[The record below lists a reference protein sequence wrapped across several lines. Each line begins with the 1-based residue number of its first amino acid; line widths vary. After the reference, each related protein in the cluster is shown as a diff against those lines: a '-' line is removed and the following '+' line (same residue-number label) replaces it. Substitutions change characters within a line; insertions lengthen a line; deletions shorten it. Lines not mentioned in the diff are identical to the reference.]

1 MFKNPHRSTPITI
14 VIIIVMILLLLYIM
28 DLSIYRKNDENLI
41 IIIKTK
47 FFNIIISRRTTHCR
61 SRAL

>member
-1 MFKNPHRSTPITI
+1 MFKKSPRSTTITI
-14 VIIIVMILLLLYIM
+14 VIIVIILLLLYIM

-47 FFNIIISRRTTHCR
+47 CFNIIISRRTTHCR
-61 SRAL
+61 TRTL